1 LLCGVLPGVVL
12 TSHQIVNYD
21 NKREAH
27 ITYLLSKLVQL
38 DQMHSPFCLSNI
50 TAPLLIYSKGRG
62 GRMVAAAVPVA
73 ANKVVVEPNVS
84 IVIFIIALDMNRCN

>member
-1 LLCGVLPGVVL
+1 
-12 TSHQIVNYD
+12 
-21 NKREAH
+21 
-27 ITYLLSKLVQL
+27 
-38 DQMHSPFCLSNI
+38 MHSPFCLSNI
-50 TAPLLIYSKGRG
+50 TAPLLG